1 MLKKLY
7 IRNFILIDELE
18 LDFHDGFSVF
28 TGETGAGKSIF
39 IDCISILIGERMNTS
54 MIRSGTD
61 RTSITGVFG
70 TDDDINSKLG
80 ENGYETGKLEVF
92 REITADGRSTTKVNG
107 KNATLAFVKE
117 LLDGRI
123 DIHCQRDSQYLLDE
137 NRHIQLLDRYCGN
150 EALLSR
156 VKKDFSEYRDLD
168 RKYHNLLENEY
179 NESQL
184 EIIRYQVDEIEKAAL
199 KEGEE
204 EQISASIKAFNDREK
219 IQKTIDEI
227 KEIFNGQDRVL
238 DSLYEFTKVS
248 DHLEDFNDIAK
259 NISEINDAY
268 YEIQDNFEAIINYF
282 DSFEGDVT
290 DIDRLNQRL

>member
-39 IDCISILIGERMNTS
+39 IDCISILIGERMNTY

-123 DIHCQRDSQYLLDE
+123 CVSLVDSTK
-137 NRHIQLLDRYCGN
+137 
-150 EALLSR
+150 LLS
-156 VKKDFSEYRDLD
+156 STED
-168 RKYHNLLENEY
+168 R
-179 NESQL
+179 
-184 EIIRYQVDEIEKAAL
+184 
-199 KEGEE
+199 
-204 EQISASIKAFNDREK
+204 
-219 IQKTIDEI
+219 
-227 KEIFNGQDRVL
+227 
-238 DSLYEFTKVS
+238 FT
-248 DHLEDFNDIAK
+248 L
-259 NISEINDAY
+259 
-268 YEIQDNFEAIINYF
+268 
-282 DSFEGDVT
+282 
-290 DIDRLNQRL
+290 